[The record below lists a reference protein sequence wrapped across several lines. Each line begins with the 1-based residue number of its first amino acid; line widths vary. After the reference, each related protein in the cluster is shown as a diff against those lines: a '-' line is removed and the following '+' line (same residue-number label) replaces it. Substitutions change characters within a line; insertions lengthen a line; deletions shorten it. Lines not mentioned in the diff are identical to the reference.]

1 MQRFDHYK
9 KKVNLK
15 KVFKDILI
23 IYIISV
29 FFVFIFNSLFL
40 QAFDIHSNS
49 MEPQIKNNT
58 LIIVNKYIY
67 GPKFPFTEKRIFDAT
82 RSIKR
87 GDVVLVMSQEYYKTN
102 VLYRALSKLINTL
115 TFTLIDIP
123 SMMEN
128 KEESI
133 YIKRVIG
140 IPGDKIRFKYINGKV
155 EVFINDI
162 LEKYA
167 IDKKYITI
175 DDDDR
180 YPLISEIK
188 MNKDEY
194 FIMGDNRKES
204 SDSRI
209 WGAVKSNQI
218 IGKAI
223 LIYHPYLGVIK

>member
-1 MQRFDHYK
+1 
-9 KKVNLK
+9 
-15 KVFKDILI
+15 
-23 IYIISV
+23 
-29 FFVFIFNSLFL
+29 
-40 QAFDIHSNS
+40 

>member
-29 FFVFIFNSLFL
+29 FFVLIFNSLFL